1 MRLFRSFGP
10 ALWILGIVSSGALA
24 QPAPPP
30 GPSQN
35 PVCVRLES
43 QLSGLD
49 RGSTDPARAEQVRRY
64 EEAASKQQ
72 GELDQLTAR
81 SRRMGCEG
89 GGFFALFTG
98 QPPQCGPLNSQIQQM
113 RANLDRMLTDLQRL
127 QGGSADREGQ
137 RRALLVALAQND
149 CGPQYRQAAAPQS
162 GGSFL
167 EQLFS
172 PGGFTPGDPLQSS
185 TFRTICVRTCDG
197 FYFPLSYSTNPSRFG
212 EDENACRRLCPAAEV
227 ALYSHRNPGEDV
239 RQAVSI
245 SGRPYTE
252 LPNAFRYRQ
261 AYDPACTC
269 KRPGQSWTEAL
280 EGRDNTVERGDIVVT
295 EDKAKALSQPPPA
308 RDAQGRPVRQDARK
322 PDGKTPPGPAEPAA
336 ATAEEKEP
344 DPGKRNVRSVGPT
357 FLPAR

>member
-1 MRLFRSFGP
+1 MRFVRSLGP
-10 ALWILGIVSSGALA
+10 ALCVLAIAATGAAA

-30 GPSQN
+30 SQSQN
-35 PVCVRLES
+35 PVCARLEG

-49 RGSTDPARAEQVRRY
+49 RGITDPARAEQVRRY

-72 GELDQLTAR
+72 AELDQLTAR

-113 RANLDRMLTDLQRL
+113 RANLDRMLSDLQRL

-149 CGPQYRQAAAPQS
+149 CGPQYRQAVQQQP
-162 GGSFL
+162 GGGFFD
-167 EQLFS
+167 QLFG
-172 PGGFTPGDPLQSS
+172 PGGFNPGDPLQSS

-197 FYFPLSYSTNPSRFG
+197 FYFPVSYSTSPSRFAD
-212 EDENACRRLCPAAEV
+212 DENACRRLCPAAEV

-239 RQAVSI
+239 RQAVST

-280 EGRDNTVERGDIVVT
+280 EGKDNTVERGDIVVT
-295 EDKAKALSQPPPA
+295 EDKAKALSQPPPP

-322 PDGKTPPGPAEPAA
+322 PDSKTSPTPAQPAA
-336 ATAEEKEP
+336 ATVEEKEP
-344 DPGKRNVRSVGPT
+344 EPSKRNVRNVGPT
-357 FLPAR
+357 FIPAR

>member
-1 MRLFRSFGP
+1 MRFFRSFGP
-10 ALWILGIVSSGALA
+10 VLGVLAIGSASALA
-24 QPAPPP
+24 QGVPP
-30 GPSQN
+30 GGPPQS

-49 RGSTDPARAEQVRRY
+49 RGTTDPARAEQIRRY
-64 EEAASKQQ
+64 EDAASKQQ
-72 GELDQLTAR
+72 AELDQLTAR

-98 QPPQCGPLNSQIQQM
+98 QPPQCGPLTSQIQQM
-113 RANLDRMLTDLQRL
+113 RANLDRMLMDLQRL

-149 CGPQYRQAAAPQS
+149 CGPQYRQAAQQSS
-162 GGSFL
+162 GGFFESLFGPGG
-167 EQLFS
+167 FS
-172 PGGFTPGDPLQSS
+172 PGGPLQSD

-197 FYFPLSYSTNPSRFG
+197 FYFPVSYSTNQSRFA
-212 EDENACRRLCPAAEV
+212 EDEMACRRLCPAAEV

-239 RQAVSI
+239 RQAVSTT
-245 SGRPYTE
+245 GRPYTE

-261 AYDPACTC
+261 AYDPSCTC

-295 EDKAKALSQPPPA
+295 EERAKALSQPPPP
-308 RDAQGRPVRQDARK
+308 RDAQGRPVRQDTRRPEGRPSA
-322 PDGKTPPGPAEPAA
+322 PTEPAA

-344 DPGKRNVRSVGPT
+344 EPSKRNVRNVGPV
-357 FLPAR
+357 FLPPR